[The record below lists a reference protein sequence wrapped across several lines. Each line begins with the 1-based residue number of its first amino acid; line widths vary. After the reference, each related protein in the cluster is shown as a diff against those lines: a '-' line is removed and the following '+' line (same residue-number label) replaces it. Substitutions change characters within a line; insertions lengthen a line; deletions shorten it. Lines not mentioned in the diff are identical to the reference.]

1 LLQWSEAGARA
12 ERAPMKRAASDMLG
26 VGEILLRLGIAALF
40 GALVGAERERR
51 VRSAGVRTMALVGL
65 GSALFTV
72 AAMYPFASVALAQHG
87 GVDATRIMAQ
97 IVTGIGFLGAGTI
110 WLRKDAVRGL
120 TTAAALWVVAAVGMA
135 CGAGQWTVAIA
146 ATTVLIV
153 VLAGLLPIER
163 FFFPAHGPRTIR
175 IWASEDAAAEI
186 IARSREICQ
195 RAGLD
200 VDTLTL
206 AQSRHGGDVISF
218 AARARDVRQVS
229 GVVVEIRHL
238 PGVTAVSGDLR
249 GMDVARG
256 ATHV

>member
-1 LLQWSEAGARA
+1 MG
-12 ERAPMKRAASDMLG
+12 RAANGMLG
-26 VGEILLRLGIAALF
+26 VGEIVLRLGIAALF

-51 VRSAGVRTMALVGL
+51 VHSAGIRTMALVGL

-72 AAMYPFASVALAQHG
+72 AAMYPFTSVALAQHG
-87 GVDATRIMAQ
+87 GVDASRIMAQ

-146 ATTVLIV
+146 ATVVLIV

-163 FFFPAHGPRTIR
+163 FIFPAHGARTIR
-175 IWASEDAAAEI
+175 IWTSAEAAAEVL
-186 IARSREICQ
+186 AQSQAICQ

-200 VDTLTL
+200 VDMLTL
-206 AQSRHGGDVISF
+206 AQGKQGGDIISF
-218 AARARDVRQVS
+218 AARARDVAQLS
-229 GVVVEIRHL
+229 GAVVEISHL
-238 PGVTAVSGDLR
+238 PGVTAVR
-249 GMDVARG
+249 GNLRG
-256 ATHV
+256 ATVTRGAPPA